1 MEEKFNMMQGLL
13 IAMTA
18 KNCCEAMAN
27 ALVDTLNKS
36 NLPKSL
42 GLTAAVDA
50 VATLAASTIN
60 AINKDIN
67 ASDKEFLK
75 AQFLDVF
82 ESRFNVTVTESESD
96 SEGFDPNL
104 N

>member
-1 MEEKFNMMQGLL
+1 MDEKFNVLQGML

-18 KNCCEAMAN
+18 KECCEAMAN

-42 GLTAAVDA
+42 GLTAAIDA
-50 VATLAASTIN
+50 VATLAASTLQSINEEIN
-60 AINKDIN
+60 AE
-67 ASDKEFLK
+67 DKLFLK
-75 AQFLDVF
+75 KQFIEMF
-82 ESRFNVTVTESESD
+82 EARFDITGKSAD
-96 SEGFDPNL
+96 GGFDPNL